1 MVCYFIIGG
10 ILSLVGLVC
19 GIVALCRS
27 HHKQGYVEGVN
38 CVFMEGLAKSKPSG
52 EYLDWVRTMLKQNA
66 DIAKTL
72 MLLSNQA
79 VEAIDQLKEATKEKT
94 H

>member
-1 MVCYFIIGG
+1 MVYLFVICG

-19 GIVALCRS
+19 GIVALCRL
-27 HHKQGYVEGVN
+27 HRKKGYAEGVN
-38 CVFMEGLAKSKPSG
+38 CVFMEGLSKTKPS
-52 EYLDWVRTMLKQNA
+52 EDYLDWVRTMLKQNA

-72 MLLSNQA
+72 ILLSNQA
-79 VEAIDQLKEATKEKT
+79 VEVIDQLNEATKGKT